1 LNLLTPGRYCT
12 FVVDLG
18 NYGRNN
24 ITPKMI
30 FEELRKKS
38 SDDFTF
44 THYHWRRS
52 GNFLLQV
59 FSATPASVL
68 EAKIS
73 NAINRVSRTKLNRT
87 FSSIFRDLDTLQAL
101 IQYARENTDAAP
113 GNSDVVKNG
122 RPMKVAAVF
131 IEPRGTCN
139 LEMPW
144 PKMLD
149 KRVEVLGMV
158 REDPTTLMAL
168 YERPREGG
176 DFGYV
181 ANALKAFYR
190 RSGIVVE
197 STARA
202 LSVVDDI
209 VSGRLKS

>member
-1 LNLLTPGRYCT
+1 
-12 FVVDLG
+12 
-18 NYGRNN
+18 
-24 ITPKMI
+24 M
-30 FEELRKKS
+30 
-38 SDDFTF
+38 
-44 THYHWRRS
+44 
-52 GNFLLQV
+52 
-59 FSATPASVL
+59 
-68 EAKIS
+68 
-73 NAINRVSRTKLNRT
+73 
-87 FSSIFRDLDTLQAL
+87 
-101 IQYARENTDAAP
+101 QYARENTDAAP

-131 IEPRGTCN
+131 VEPRGN
-139 LEMPW
+139 RDLEVPW
-144 PKMLD
+144 PKELD

-158 REDPTTLMAL
+158 REDPSTLVAL

-181 ANALKAFYR
+181 ANALKAFYG